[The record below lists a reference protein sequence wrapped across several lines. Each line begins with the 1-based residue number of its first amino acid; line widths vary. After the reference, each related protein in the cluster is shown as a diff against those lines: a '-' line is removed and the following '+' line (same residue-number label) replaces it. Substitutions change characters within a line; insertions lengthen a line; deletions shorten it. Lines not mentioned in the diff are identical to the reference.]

1 MIKGLGI
8 LAVLILAFVVLASVG
23 ETKAVEQLAALTV
36 LMLIFAVP
44 VFACS
49 GFSISDGENVLVGNN
64 EDSLDPDTKVWFVPA
79 YEKGELG
86 RVYFGYA
93 NMFPQGGMNENG
105 LFFDGFAVQPLEEL
119 GSEGKEVFYGN
130 LFDYVMETCS
140 TVEEVMAVFGK
151 YHVEILKYG
160 MPMFADATGDS
171 VIIDGGEFVRK
182 QGGYQVVTSLF
193 RQAHVEPGNESSCLR
208 YEIACKMLEENPD
221 VSVENCRKILAAIHF
236 EGITETIYSNI
247 CDLKN
252 GLVYLYHFHNFENEV
267 VINLREELEK
277 GEHIYDLPDL
287 FPQTFAAEEFREKK
301 EREVEEKKAS
311 LMVEADP
318 ESYDAYVGRYEIA
331 HPFLPGLEVAI
342 SKEEDRLY
350 ASDSL
355 KGKKRE
361 LLPKSEHVFFYCG
374 FLGETIYTFKEIRS
388 GKTQE
393 MMLDEHLGKRVDL
406 Q

>member
-1 MIKGLGI
+1 MMKGLGI
-8 LAVLILAFVVLASVG
+8 LTVLILAFATLAFAG
-23 ETKAVEQLAALTV
+23 ETEAMKQLGTLTV
-36 LMLIFAVP
+36 LMLVFAAP

-79 YEKGELG
+79 YEKGGLG

-93 NMFPQGGMNENG
+93 NRFPQGGMNEKG
-105 LFFDGFAVQPLEEL
+105 LFFDAFSAQPLAAL

-130 LFDYVMETCS
+130 LFDHVMETCS

-208 YEIACKMLEENPD
+208 YEIACKMLEENPE
-221 VSVENCRKILAAIHF
+221 VSVENCREILAAVHF
-236 EGITETIYSNI
+236 EGIAETIYSNI

-267 VINLREELEK
+267 IIDLKAELEK
-277 GEHIYDLPDL
+277 GEHVYDLPDL
-287 FPQTFAAEEFREKK
+287 FPQSFAAEEFREKREK
-301 EREVEEKKAS
+301 EVEEQKAS
-311 LMVEADP
+311 LMGEADP

-331 HPFLPGLEVAI
+331 HPFLPGLEVTI
-342 SKEEDRLY
+342 SKEEGCLY
-350 ASDSL
+350 ASTSL
-355 KGKKRE
+355 KGEKGE
-361 LLPKSEHVFFYCG
+361 LLPQSEHIFFYCG
-374 FLGETIYTFKEIRS
+374 FSGESTYTFKEIRS
-388 GKTQE
+388 GKAQE
-393 MMLDEHLGKRVDL
+393 MMLNENLGKRVDL